1 MAELKFG
8 VSISKLSS
16 EASAELAS
24 EAMTNNFEYIN
35 LSDSKGIVIPV
46 NEDIGTVIEPLAFAD
61 EDLNIKLKF
70 AVYCKDDNKFYEDNL
85 LINENSA
92 RELGESQEILME
104 GFSIDDFAE
113 LLDFFIKNPDMVNQ
127 DLKNIEE
134 TYYTTANN
142 DNVSAVEDSNSKTV
156 KEDEDASDKK
166 SGLDEVNALLNSDS
180 KNDSKSP
187 AESVV
192 KENKE
197 KIMSRTNYED
207 VPKLSTQEQLDDK
220 QVELPQ
226 FDNKLLKR
234 ATEIVDDAEG
244 SQIIPEYD
252 EFTKK
257 QLLPDLVEYQ
267 NKLGTARNNT
277 VIEVYNRLIDVKKR
291 VETQDLREKLY
302 DAQKRHEETLEKID
316 TREKQTD
323 KDIETR
329 LNNEYSERKSRYVSS
344 MRPTLE
350 AEFDAKNL
358 ENHHQNIQANKNK
371 NKVLSQQAR
380 DDEDANYEK
389 YIDKLKSKAVDEAI
403 KDVNVDDILE
413 KLDQEIDQE
422 LNKLEALVKKFDL
435 EQSDN
440 YKKLFDEKESIQKK
454 SDEKDLKIALLEKNM
469 DHLRDSFDTDV
480 ESQVNM
486 RVAQETRNLQI
497 ENSDLTDKI
506 QRLQKSVTEKTQELE
521 QEKLKFQAELKEEQ
535 EKSKAKLEEEQAKS
549 KAVMDNLKAKQQ
561 EIENQQ
567 RQMLALQNGIFQG
580 GMLQQPQATV
590 TQTTDKKEDTKQ
602 SKTSSNWGKNVL
614 FVTASV
620 AILALTGIGGYT
632 MLHSHNDATVTQS
645 QSVSVSKDESS
656 KNSSSS
662 SSAKISTSSSVS
674 ESSSSESKEN
684 GSTVL
689 SIDNPNVPVGKE
701 FMHTLP
707 NGDTVS
713 ILRTSQNAGQYTDRD
728 GHVQSVFIKN

>member
-8 VSISKLSS
+8 VSISQLSS

-35 LSDSKGIVIPV
+35 LSDSRGIVIPV

-70 AVYCKDDNKFYEDNL
+70 AVYCKDDHKFYEDNL

-92 RELGESQEILME
+92 RELGESQEILRE

-134 TYYTTANN
+134 TYYTKPSTINN
-142 DNVSAVEDSNSKTV
+142 DNDSSAEDANSKTV
-156 KEDEDASDKK
+156 KEDISDK

-180 KNDSKSP
+180 KNDSKSSV
-187 AESVV
+187 ESAV

-197 KIMSRTNYED
+197 NTMSRTNYED
-207 VPKLSTQEQLDDK
+207 VPKLATQEQLGNK

-252 EFTKK
+252 DFTKK

-302 DAQKRHEETLEKID
+302 EAQKRHEETLEKID

-358 ENHHQNIQANKNK
+358 ENHHQNIQTNKNK

-422 LNKLEALVKKFDL
+422 LNKLEALAKKFDL

-497 ENSDLTDKI
+497 ENSDLTDKL

-561 EIENQQ
+561 EIETQQ
-567 RQMLALQNGIFQG
+567 QQMLKLQSSMFQG
-580 GMLQQPQATV
+580 GMLQQPQAAV
-590 TQTTDKKEDTKQ
+590 TQTTDKKEDTNQ

-674 ESSSSESKEN
+674 ESSSSESKN

-689 SIDNPNVPVGKE
+689 SIDNPDVPVGKE

-713 ILRTSQNAGQYTDRD
+713 ILRTSQNAGQYTDKD

>member
-8 VSISKLSS
+8 VSISQLSS
-16 EASAELAS
+16 EVSAELAS

-35 LSDSKGIVIPV
+35 LSDSRGIVIPV

-70 AVYCKDDNKFYEDNL
+70 AVYCKDDHKFYEDNL

-92 RELGESQEILME
+92 RELGESQEILRE

-134 TYYTTANN
+134 TYYTKPSTINN
-142 DNVSAVEDSNSKTV
+142 DNDSSAEDANSKTV
-156 KEDEDASDKK
+156 KEDISDK

-180 KNDSKSP
+180 KNDSKSSV
-187 AESVV
+187 ESAV

-197 KIMSRTNYED
+197 NTMSRTNYED
-207 VPKLSTQEQLDDK
+207 VPKLATQEQLGNK

-252 EFTKK
+252 DFTKK

-302 DAQKRHEETLEKID
+302 EAQKRHEETLEKID

-358 ENHHQNIQANKNK
+358 ENHHQNIQTNKNK

-422 LNKLEALVKKFDL
+422 LNKLEALAKKFDL

-497 ENSDLTDKI
+497 ENSDLTDKL

-561 EIENQQ
+561 EIETQQ
-567 RQMLALQNGIFQG
+567 QQMLTLQSSMFQG
-580 GMLQQPQATV
+580 GMLQQPQAAV
-590 TQTTDKKEDTKQ
+590 TQTTDKKEDTNQ

-689 SIDNPNVPVGKE
+689 SIDNPDVPVGKE

-713 ILRTSQNAGQYTDRD
+713 ILRTSQNAGQYTDKD

>member
-8 VSISKLSS
+8 VSISQLSS

-35 LSDSKGIVIPV
+35 LSDSRGIVIPV

-70 AVYCKDDNKFYEDNL
+70 AVYCKDDHKFYEDNL

-92 RELGESQEILME
+92 RELGESQEILRE

-134 TYYTTANN
+134 TYYTKPSTINN
-142 DNVSAVEDSNSKTV
+142 DNDSSVEDANSKTV
-156 KEDEDASDKK
+156 KEDISDK

-180 KNDSKSP
+180 KNDSKSSV
-187 AESVV
+187 ESAV

-197 KIMSRTNYED
+197 NTMSRTNYED
-207 VPKLSTQEQLDDK
+207 VPKLATQEQLGNK

-252 EFTKK
+252 DFTKK

-302 DAQKRHEETLEKID
+302 EAQKRHEETLEKID

-358 ENHHQNIQANKNK
+358 ENHHQNIQTNKNK

-422 LNKLEALVKKFDL
+422 LNKLEALAKKFDL

-497 ENSDLTDKI
+497 ENSDLTDKL

-561 EIENQQ
+561 EIETQQ
-567 RQMLALQNGIFQG
+567 QQMLKLQSSMFQG
-580 GMLQQPQATV
+580 GMLQQPQAAV
-590 TQTTDKKEDTKQ
+590 TQTTDKKEDTNQ

-689 SIDNPNVPVGKE
+689 SIDNPDVPVGKE

-713 ILRTSQNAGQYTDRD
+713 ILRTSQNAGQYTDKD

>member
-8 VSISKLSS
+8 VSISQLSS
-16 EASAELAS
+16 EVSAELAS

-35 LSDSKGIVIPV
+35 LSDSRGIVIPV

-70 AVYCKDDNKFYEDNL
+70 AVYCKDDHKFYEDNL

-92 RELGESQEILME
+92 RELGESQEILRE

-113 LLDFFIKNPDMVNQ
+113 LLDFFMKNPDIVNQ

-134 TYYTTANN
+134 TYYIKPSTTNN
-142 DNVSAVEDSNSKTV
+142 DNNSAVEDDNSKTI
-156 KEDEDASDKK
+156 KEDTSNK

-180 KNDSKSP
+180 KNDSKSS
-187 AESVV
+187 AESAV

-197 KIMSRTNYED
+197 NTMSRTNYED
-207 VPKLSTQEQLDDK
+207 VPKLATQEQLGNK

-252 EFTKK
+252 DFTKK

-302 DAQKRHEETLEKID
+302 EAQKRHEETLEKID

-358 ENHHQNIQANKNK
+358 ENHHQNIQTNKNK

-422 LNKLEALVKKFDL
+422 LNKLEALAKKFDL

-497 ENSDLTDKI
+497 ENSDLTDKL

-561 EIENQQ
+561 EIETQQ
-567 RQMLALQNGIFQG
+567 QQMLKLQSSMFQG
-580 GMLQQPQATV
+580 GMLQQPQAAV
-590 TQTTDKKEDTKQ
+590 TQTTDKKEDTNQ

-674 ESSSSESKEN
+674 ESSSSEFKEN

-689 SIDNPNVPVGKE
+689 SIDNPDVPVGKE

-713 ILRTSQNAGQYTDRD
+713 ILRTSQNAGQYTDKD

>member
-8 VSISKLSS
+8 VSISQLSS

-35 LSDSKGIVIPV
+35 LSDSRGIVIPV

-70 AVYCKDDNKFYEDNL
+70 AVYCKDDHKFYEDNL

-92 RELGESQEILME
+92 RELGESQEILRE

-134 TYYTTANN
+134 TYYTKPSTINN
-142 DNVSAVEDSNSKTV
+142 DNDSSAEDANSKTV
-156 KEDEDASDKK
+156 KEDISDK

-180 KNDSKSP
+180 KNDSKSSV
-187 AESVV
+187 ESAV

-197 KIMSRTNYED
+197 NTMSRTNYED
-207 VPKLSTQEQLDDK
+207 VPKLATQEQLGNK

-252 EFTKK
+252 DFTKK

-302 DAQKRHEETLEKID
+302 EAQKRHEETLEKID

-358 ENHHQNIQANKNK
+358 ENHHQNIQTNKNK

-422 LNKLEALVKKFDL
+422 LNKLEALAKKFDL

-497 ENSDLTDKI
+497 ENSDLTDKL

-561 EIENQQ
+561 EIETQQ
-567 RQMLALQNGIFQG
+567 QQMLKLQSSMFQG
-580 GMLQQPQATV
+580 GMLQQPQAAV
-590 TQTTDKKEDTKQ
+590 TQTTDKKEDTNQ

-689 SIDNPNVPVGKE
+689 SIDNPDVPVGKE

-713 ILRTSQNAGQYTDRD
+713 ILRTSQNAGQYTDKD

>member
-70 AVYCKDDNKFYEDNL
+70 AVYCKDDSKFYEDNL

-422 LNKLEALVKKFDL
+422 LNKLEALAKKFDL

-561 EIENQQ
+561 
-567 RQMLALQNGIFQG
+567 
-580 GMLQQPQATV
+580 
-590 TQTTDKKEDTKQ
+590 
-602 SKTSSNWGKNVL
+602 
-614 FVTASV
+614 
-620 AILALTGIGGYT
+620 
-632 MLHSHNDATVTQS
+632 
-645 QSVSVSKDESS
+645 
-656 KNSSSS
+656 
-662 SSAKISTSSSVS
+662 
-674 ESSSSESKEN
+674 
-684 GSTVL
+684 
-689 SIDNPNVPVGKE
+689 
-701 FMHTLP
+701 
-707 NGDTVS
+707 
-713 ILRTSQNAGQYTDRD
+713 
-728 GHVQSVFIKN
+728 

>member
-8 VSISKLSS
+8 VSISQLSS

-35 LSDSKGIVIPV
+35 LSDSRGIVIPV

-70 AVYCKDDNKFYEDNL
+70 AVYCKDDHKFYEDNL

-92 RELGESQEILME
+92 RELGESQEILRE

-134 TYYTTANN
+134 TYYTRPSTINN
-142 DNVSAVEDSNSKTV
+142 DNDSSAEDANSKTV
-156 KEDEDASDKK
+156 KEDTSDK

-180 KNDSKSP
+180 KNDSKSST
-187 AESVV
+187 ESAV

-197 KIMSRTNYED
+197 NTMSRTNYED
-207 VPKLSTQEQLDDK
+207 VPKLATQEQLGDK

-252 EFTKK
+252 DFTKK

-277 VIEVYNRLIDVKKR
+277 VIEVYNRLVDVKKR

-302 DAQKRHEETLEKID
+302 EAQKKHEETLEKID

-358 ENHHQNIQANKNK
+358 ENHHQNIQTNKNK

-389 YIDKLKSKAVDEAI
+389 YIDKLKSKAVDEAL

-422 LNKLEALVKKFDL
+422 LNKLEALAKKFDL

-521 QEKLKFQAELKEEQ
+521 QEKLKFQERLKEEQ
-535 EKSKAKLEEEQAKS
+535 EKSKAKLEEEQSKS

-561 EIENQQ
+561 EIETQQ
-567 RQMLALQNGIFQG
+567 QQMLKLQSSMFQG
-580 GMLQQPQATV
+580 GMLQQPQAAV
-590 TQTTDKKEDTKQ
+590 TQTTDKKEDTNQ

-689 SIDNPNVPVGKE
+689 SIDNPDVPVGKE

-713 ILRTSQNAGQYTDRD
+713 ILRTSQNAGQYTDKD

>member
-8 VSISKLSS
+8 VSISQLSS

-35 LSDSKGIVIPV
+35 LSDSRGIVIPV

-70 AVYCKDDNKFYEDNL
+70 AVYCKDDHKFYEDNL

-92 RELGESQEILME
+92 RELGESQEILRE

-134 TYYTTANN
+134 TYYTKPSTINN
-142 DNVSAVEDSNSKTV
+142 DNDSSAEDANSKTV
-156 KEDEDASDKK
+156 KEDISDK

-180 KNDSKSP
+180 KNDSKSSV
-187 AESVV
+187 ESAV

-197 KIMSRTNYED
+197 NTMSRTNYED
-207 VPKLSTQEQLDDK
+207 VPKLATQEQLGNK

-252 EFTKK
+252 DFTKK

-302 DAQKRHEETLEKID
+302 EAQKRHEETLEKID

-358 ENHHQNIQANKNK
+358 ENHHQNIQTNKNK

-422 LNKLEALVKKFDL
+422 LNKLEALAKKFDL

-497 ENSDLTDKI
+497 ENSDLTDKL

-561 EIENQQ
+561 EIETQQ
-567 RQMLALQNGIFQG
+567 QQMLKLQSSMFQG
-580 GMLQQPQATV
+580 GMLQQPQAAV
-590 TQTTDKKEDTKQ
+590 TQTTDKKEDTNQ

-674 ESSSSESKEN
+674 ESSSSESTEN

-689 SIDNPNVPVGKE
+689 SIDNPDVPVGKE

-713 ILRTSQNAGQYTDRD
+713 ILRTSQNAGQYTDKD

>member
-8 VSISKLSS
+8 VSISQLSS

-35 LSDSKGIVIPV
+35 LSDSRGIVIPV

-70 AVYCKDDNKFYEDNL
+70 AVYCKDDHKFYEDNL

-92 RELGESQEILME
+92 RELGESQEILRE

-134 TYYTTANN
+134 TYYTKPSTINN
-142 DNVSAVEDSNSKTV
+142 DNDSSAEDANSKTV
-156 KEDEDASDKK
+156 KEDISDK

-180 KNDSKSP
+180 KNDSKSSV
-187 AESVV
+187 ESAV

-197 KIMSRTNYED
+197 NTMSRTNYED
-207 VPKLSTQEQLDDK
+207 VPNLATQEQLGNK

-252 EFTKK
+252 DFTKK

-302 DAQKRHEETLEKID
+302 EAQKRHEETLEKID

-358 ENHHQNIQANKNK
+358 ENHHQNIQTNKNK

-422 LNKLEALVKKFDL
+422 LNKLEALAKKFDL

-497 ENSDLTDKI
+497 ENSDLTDKL

-561 EIENQQ
+561 EIETQQ
-567 RQMLALQNGIFQG
+567 QQMLKLQSSMFQG
-580 GMLQQPQATV
+580 GMLQQPQAAV
-590 TQTTDKKEDTKQ
+590 TQTTDKKEDTNQ

-689 SIDNPNVPVGKE
+689 SIDNPDVPVGKE

-713 ILRTSQNAGQYTDRD
+713 ILRTSQNAGQYTDKD

>member
-8 VSISKLSS
+8 VSISQLSS

-35 LSDSKGIVIPV
+35 LSDSRGIVIPV

-70 AVYCKDDNKFYEDNL
+70 AVYCKDDHKFYEDNL

-92 RELGESQEILME
+92 RELGESQEILRE

-134 TYYTTANN
+134 TYYTKPSTINN
-142 DNVSAVEDSNSKTV
+142 DNDSSAEDANSKTV
-156 KEDEDASDKK
+156 KEDISDK

-180 KNDSKSP
+180 KNDSKSSV
-187 AESVV
+187 ESAV

-197 KIMSRTNYED
+197 NTMSRTNYED
-207 VPKLSTQEQLDDK
+207 VPKLATQEQLGNK

-252 EFTKK
+252 DFTKK

-302 DAQKRHEETLEKID
+302 EAQKRHEETLEKID

-358 ENHHQNIQANKNK
+358 ENHHQNIQTNKNK

-422 LNKLEALVKKFDL
+422 LNKLEALAKKFDL

-497 ENSDLTDKI
+497 ENSDLTDKL

-561 EIENQQ
+561 EIETQQ
-567 RQMLALQNGIFQG
+567 QQMLKLQSSMFQG
-580 GMLQQPQATV
+580 GMLQQPQAAV
-590 TQTTDKKEDTKQ
+590 TQTTDKKEDTNQ

-674 ESSSSESKEN
+674 ESSSSESKAN

-689 SIDNPNVPVGKE
+689 SIDNPDVPVGKE

-713 ILRTSQNAGQYTDRD
+713 ILRTSQNAGQYTDKD

>member
-8 VSISKLSS
+8 VSISQLSS

-35 LSDSKGIVIPV
+35 LSDSRGIVIPV

-70 AVYCKDDNKFYEDNL
+70 AVYCKDDHKFYEDNL

-92 RELGESQEILME
+92 RELGESQEILRE

-134 TYYTTANN
+134 TYYTKPSTINN
-142 DNVSAVEDSNSKTV
+142 DNDSSAEDANSKTV
-156 KEDEDASDKK
+156 KEDISDK

-180 KNDSKSP
+180 KNDSKSSV
-187 AESVV
+187 ESAV

-197 KIMSRTNYED
+197 NTMSRTNYED
-207 VPKLSTQEQLDDK
+207 VPKLATQEQLGNK

-252 EFTKK
+252 DFTKK

-302 DAQKRHEETLEKID
+302 EAQKRHEETLEKID

-358 ENHHQNIQANKNK
+358 ENHHQNIQTNKNK

-422 LNKLEALVKKFDL
+422 LNKLEALAKKFDL

-497 ENSDLTDKI
+497 ENSDLTDKL

-561 EIENQQ
+561 EIETQQ
-567 RQMLALQNGIFQG
+567 QQMLKLQSSMFQG
-580 GMLQQPQATV
+580 GMLQQPQAAV
-590 TQTTDKKEDTKQ
+590 TQTTDKKEDTNQ

-674 ESSSSESKEN
+674 ESSSSESKD

-689 SIDNPNVPVGKE
+689 SIDNPDVPVGKE

-713 ILRTSQNAGQYTDRD
+713 ILRTSQNAGQYTDKD